1 MDWWEDEES
10 DWFAKY
16 LPGQDLPDGLEWTS
30 FNVDLTTAP
39 DMTMCMYPGLR
50 KGLQDAIVT
59 VGCEDLET
67 LITDRALQVDDDSF
81 DPSWDEPSLS
91 LELVPELGIYPT
103 SRSNPHISQSAATSR
118 VPTDSCL
125 ARYSKVDVLVE
136 ARRAPTSSPKIPLTD
151 SLPSSVMPSNAA
163 SHSDNISHFDL
174 NLGGDEGPLEES
186 VIGVFN
192 CQHRLFV
199 FMILFVED
207 KARLLHFD
215 RTGASMT
222 PAFDYTHRPEVIG
235 KFLYRLSR
243 NRASMGHDPTATHA
257 NEADAELFR
266 NLHTRYHA
274 ASAVG
279 RSLRDAATE
288 GWPVYKLCIE
298 GRFSP
303 TGSTAV
309 LPNDPVSRR
318 EFLIGKPMSTSRE
331 SLCGCGTKVF
341 VAYDVA
347 AKKITVIKDMPNDPP
362 ANQFLIPTLLGGG
375 DVICDRVPQETRSSN
390 PDLFSRT
397 HYRLVLKEVCRPLE
411 DFTNS
416 LELVTAIMCAI
427 DAHLVAWSW
436 AHVLHRNVSIDNL
449 LVLDEDPEGPPNP
462 RTVRGLLANWDL
474 ARTKEEL
481 ENRGFTQKTP
491 CGTWPFI
498 SARLQ
503 HTGPDQRHELSDDLE
518 SFVHVLNYCAV
529 KYLPNDLSYDDY
541 RVASFISS
549 MYDHVRIVDGVET
562 GSITKLQRLIENK
575 PFVELQNPTE
585 HPLSPLLH
593 ALSKLCSR
601 HYHHIQ
607 FPLPKS
613 HRETRRGGMS
623 VERGRFAHMTVF
635 VLAATLELH
644 APQDARDVPRH
655 ATAPLP
661 TPDPA
666 KSPFNDHYAI
676 ARAFLHTLEPP
687 NDKHPAY
694 GLGWPVADKIKTV
707 KPLGVVEPT
716 TASLSDS
723 EHGIPPYAPFCTPNP
738 EHSNPAKCT
747 RSEK

>member
-1 MDWWEDEES
+1 M
-10 DWFAKY
+10 
-16 LPGQDLPDGLEWTS
+16 
-30 FNVDLTTAP
+30 TA
-39 DMTMCMYPGLR
+39 
-50 KGLQDAIVT
+50 
-59 VGCEDLET
+59 GCEDLEA
-67 LITDRALQVDDDSF
+67 LITHRAFHWQVDDDSF
-81 DPSWDEPSLS
+81 DSGWDEPI
-91 LELVPELGIYPT
+91 LEFSPELGIYPT
-103 SRSNPHISQSAATSR
+103 SRSHPDILRSAMPQ
-118 VPTDSCL
+118 VPTNLCL
-125 ARYSKVDVLVE
+125 ARYSEVDVLVE
-136 ARRAPTSSPKIPLTD
+136 VRRAPALSLEIPPTD
-151 SLPSSVMPSNAA
+151 SSSAVSPS
-163 SHSDNISHFDL
+163 DDISHFEL
-174 NLGGDEGPLEES
+174 EDEGLLEES
-186 VIGVFN
+186 VNEVFT

-215 RTGASMT
+215 RVGVSMT
-222 PAFDYTHRPEVIG
+222 AEFDYTQRPEVIG

-243 NRASMGHDPTATHA
+243 NRASTGNDPTATRA

-266 NLHTRYHA
+266 NLHMRYHA

-279 RSLRDAATE
+279 RGLRDAATE

-303 TGSTAV
+303 NGSTAV

-318 EFLIGKPMSTSRE
+318 EFVVGKPVSTCR
-331 SLCGCGTKVF
+331 SLCGCGTKIF

-347 AKKITVIKDMPNDPP
+347 TKKIVVIKDSWGPTSMDLRSEYDTYLLLNSAERLAGQP
-362 ANQFLIPTLLGGG
+362 FLIPTLLGGG
-375 DVICDRVPQETRSSN
+375 DVICDRVPQGTQCSN

-427 DAHLVAWSW
+427 DVAWSW
-436 AHVLHRNVSIDNL
+436 ARVLHRNVSIDNI

-644 APQDARDVPRH
+644 APQGARDVPRH

-687 NDKHPAY
+687 
-694 GLGWPVADKIKTV
+694 
-707 KPLGVVEPT
+707 
-716 TASLSDS
+716 
-723 EHGIPPYAPFCTPNP
+723 
-738 EHSNPAKCT
+738 
-747 RSEK
+747 